1 MPKPKGQQTGGKAR
15 GLQIHEAAITVFSQK
30 GYAAASLQDIA
41 DTVGILKGSLY
52 YYITS
57 KENLLFDILDQ
68 AHVEAMQLMDEVDT
82 LNLPSDARLKE
93 FVRRITLFYIGN
105 KGRSALYFSEWRHLT
120 GDQLDTVVRQRKE
133 LEGRVQSILRE
144 AKNEGKTRETLD
156 LKVATFYLLT
166 AVSGVVNWFSPG
178 GMISVESVA
187 DEVAD
192 LSCAAVFL
200 VPVHS

>member
-1 MPKPKGQQTGGKAR
+1 VSKPKGQQIRGKAR
-15 GLQIHEAAITVFSQK
+15 ELQIHEAAIKVFSQK

-41 DTVGILKGSLY
+41 DMVGILKGSLY

-57 KENLLFDILDQ
+57 KENLLFEILDQ
-68 AHVEAMQLMDEVDT
+68 AHVEAMQLMDEVDA
-82 LNLPSDARLKE
+82 LNLSADARLKE

-105 KGRSALYFSEWRHLT
+105 KGRSALYFSEWRNLS

-144 AKNEGKTRETLD
+144 AKDEGKTRKTLD

-166 AVSGVVNWFSPG
+166 AVSGVVNWFRPG
-178 GMISVESVA
+178 GQISVESLA
-187 DEVAD
+187 DEVAN
-192 LSCAAVFL
+192 LTCTAVFL
-200 VPVHS
+200 EPVRS